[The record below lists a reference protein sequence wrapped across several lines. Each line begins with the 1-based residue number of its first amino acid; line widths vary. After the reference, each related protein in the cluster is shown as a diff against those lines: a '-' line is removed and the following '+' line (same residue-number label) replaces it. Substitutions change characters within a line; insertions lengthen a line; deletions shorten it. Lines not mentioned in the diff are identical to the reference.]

1 LYNSGDFSCQ
11 EWIQKVS
18 SKGGTTEAAMLTF
31 ENQQVKNHI
40 IEGAN
45 AALKRAIELGN
56 VK

>member
-1 LYNSGDFSCQ
+1 
-11 EWIQKVS
+11 
-18 SKGGTTEAAMLTF
+18 MLTF